1 MTKKE
6 MDIFKFDTPYPL
18 RDYQLEGVNF
28 LFKNNNILLADEM
41 GLGKTVQVAVTL
53 NILCEEMP
61 SFKSLIVVPSSLKIN
76 WFNEL
81 QFWGKSLVV
90 RKTTGGKGDR
100 NIIINMPVNASIV
113 SYEDV
118 RIQYKD
124 RSFDE
129 KYNLIVFDEAQRI
142 KNRGA
147 TAYLACKALNSD
159 RIWALTGTPI
169 ENSRDDLI
177 SIFDI
182 VEYGLIA
189 DYMAKVTIHE
199 KIKYHFLRRIKT
211 EVLSEIPPIIEQEMS
226 LEMRP
231 NQQTSYNNV
240 LFSKANEIHY
250 GMNSISLFSIINAL
264 KQICNYDKYSNESIK
279 LDTLEVILSDAFE
292 SNKKVIIFS
301 QYVKTLELIQE
312 RIKYN
317 SVIYSGKLSEK
328 NKDTVLNNFKNNTEI
343 NILLMSLKA
352 GAVGLNIQEADLVII
367 FDRWWNPQIE
377 NQAVNRAHRFGR
389 NTNLHVIYFTV
400 MNSIEERISQILS
413 EKREIFNEYIEQAE
427 SFKDLHIKDKIIEYL
442 LKFKDEK

>member
-1 MTKKE
+1 MTEKE
-6 MDIFKFDTPYPL
+6 IDILELDAPYPL

-53 NILCEEMP
+53 NKLCEEMP

-100 NIIINMPVNASIV
+100 NIIINLPVNASIV
-113 SYEDV
+113 SYED
-118 RIQYKD
+118 I
-124 RSFDE
+124 RSQFMGGSFYE
-129 KYNLIVFDEAQRI
+129 KYNLVVFDETQRI
-142 KNRGA
+142 KNRGSN
-147 TAYLACKALNSD
+147 TYLACKALNTD

-177 SIFDI
+177 SIMDI
-182 VEYGLIA
+182 VKYGLIA

-199 KIKYHFLRRIKT
+199 KIKHHFLRRRKT

-231 NQQTSYNNV
+231 NQQISYNNV
-240 LFSKANEIHY
+240 LYSKADEIHY
-250 GMNSISLFSIINAL
+250 GMNSVSLFGIINAL

-279 LDTLEVILSDAFE
+279 LDSLEVVLNDAMM

-301 QYVKTLELIQE
+301 QYVKTLERIQE
-312 RIKYN
+312 KLEFET
-317 SVIYSGKLSEK
+317 VLYSGQLNEK

-352 GAVGLNIQEADLVII
+352 GALGLNIQEADLVIM

-400 MNSIEERISQILS
+400 INSIEERISEILY
-413 EKREIFNEYIEQAE
+413 EKRVIFNEYIEKAE